1 MSNKK
6 FNGKKKQEF
15 EQRLLDLARVA
26 RVMKGGR
33 RFSFRATV
41 VVGNRKGKV
50 GVGTAKGVDVSDSI
64 NKAFSKAKKN
74 VILIKRLDS
83 TISFRVDEKFGGAK
97 VMIKPAK
104 EGRGIVAGGAMR
116 SVIELSGVKNITA
129 KSLGSPNKI
138 NVAKATLAALSKLEG
153 KKVGE
158 EQEQKKKKSE
168 TVDKSKKQEVKKNT
182 SGAEK
187 EAGAKKKDSAV
198 KDKKATAAR
207 KTSKPAAQKKN
218 SSAVSREKKGE
229 PKADKKTASAE
240 KSKK

>member
-116 SVIELSGVKNITA
+116 SVIELAGVKNITA

-138 NVAKATLAALSKLEG
+138 NVAKATLVALSKL
-153 KKVGE
+153 
-158 EQEQKKKKSE
+158 
-168 TVDKSKKQEVKKNT
+168 
-182 SGAEK
+182 
-187 EAGAKKKDSAV
+187 
-198 KDKKATAAR
+198 
-207 KTSKPAAQKKN
+207 
-218 SSAVSREKKGE
+218 
-229 PKADKKTASAE
+229 
-240 KSKK
+240 